1 MEVPQQHTL
10 GFFAGGYKNVA
21 AWKGVDLNDYGH
33 LLRGPKLTSV
43 LVGWDAA
50 DWTIAK
56 PLLQK
61 GVLPNLVQLMSEGI
75 HAPIASMDPPI
86 SPMLWTSIAT
96 SRWPADHGIHG
107 FTQWHDGQIR
117 AVRGSSIKVPTFWD
131 ILESNNIP
139 ASSVAWWPS
148 HPAKPSKLGGVRISN
163 LALSDDEHWLMQGMV
178 PDALQGLYA
187 QLRVRPEELPA
198 EVIAAF
204 FPNLEVD
211 SKDDIVR
218 SVLKITVHAIN
229 THVAAT
235 LAMDAAA
242 GGHASVYF
250 DALDHFKHLAMK
262 FHPPKLDTVSDVDFK
277 KYGYIVEAAYRMH
290 DLFLGKYRDL
300 QPEANF
306 ILLSDHGFRSG
317 DERWVQLPQ
326 HAGAPA
332 LEHQFYGMFAA
343 AGPNVP
349 AITHLSGL
357 TLLDIAP
364 IVLALHGLKAAPLME
379 GKLPHGWQEGALEL
393 PTVDKDIVQQRQEI
407 TQPQLEEELLD
418 ALVKLGYLAEQD
430 VAQGGARMREN
441 VYYLARSLRAQGR
454 PQAAWQ
460 ALQTLEIGEDSPTRY
475 VLLAAALLAESR
487 QFEELAGVLGLMRE
501 KELAGVKVY
510 YTTLVAISR
519 GERWELPEGMLGT
532 RSVELIVLW
541 GRLLAKSDQWNALE
555 ELLSGAQ
562 KDTVE
567 VLNLKFRLYL
577 ARKQWALAMEVGLKS
592 TELRFHQPKIHG
604 AMAGVFRELGMLEE
618 SAVAQSLYVQMQGTK
633 DAAPLFVVTG
643 PPRSGTSLAMQ
654 LLQAAGI
661 PAVTDGE
668 RRSDVHNQEGYFE
681 HESVKNWT
689 LSEEWISQ
697 QGGKA
702 LKIVFPLL
710 RQAPMPA
717 GPKVIVAMR
726 REVNALLQSQR
737 KMANAEGAPLNWEEH
752 NRWEA
757 EFEKHVLW
765 AKMDPEVVWINLS
778 YEDLYDAAVHDRISP
793 ALDEALSELSKH
805 CVNSVDISLLKGV
818 VKPRLRRF

>member
-1 MEVPQQHTL
+1 M
-10 GFFAGGYKNVA
+10 A
-21 AWKGVDLNDYGH
+21 AWKGVDLDDYGH
-33 LLRGPKLTSV
+33 LLRGSKLTSV

-50 DWTIAK
+50 DWTIAQ

-61 GVLPNLVQLMSEGI
+61 GALPNLVELMSDGI

-117 AVRGSSIKVPTFWD
+117 AVRGSSIKVSTFWD
-131 ILESNNIP
+131 ILELNNVP
-139 ASSVAWWPS
+139 ASSIAWWPS
-148 HPAKPSKLGGVRISN
+148 HPAKPSTLGGVRVSN
-163 LALSDDEHWLMQGMV
+163 LALSDDEHWLAQGMV
-178 PDALQGLYA
+178 PDALQGLFTL
-187 QLRVRPEELPA
+187 LRVQPEELPA

-204 FPNLEVD
+204 FPHLEVD
-211 SKDDIVR
+211 SKDDVVR

-229 THVAAT
+229 IHIAAT
-235 LAMDAAA
+235 LAMDATA
-242 GGHASVYF
+242 GGHMSVYF
-250 DALDHFKHLAMK
+250 DALDHYKHLAMK
-262 FHPPKLDTVSDVDFK
+262 FHPPKLDTVSETDFE
-277 KYGYIVEAAYRMH
+277 KYGHIVEAAYRMH
-290 DLFLGKYRDL
+290 DLFLGKYRDSQL
-300 QPEANF
+300 EANF

-317 DERWVQLPQ
+317 EERWVQLPQ

-349 AITHLSGL
+349 DITHLSGL

-379 GKLPHGWQEGALEL
+379 GKLPHGWQGVELERPKVDNGL
-393 PTVDKDIVQQRQEI
+393 PPQGQEI
-407 TQPQLEEELLD
+407 AQPQLEEELLD

-441 VYYLARSLRAQGR
+441 LYYLARSLRAQGR

-460 ALQTLEIGEDSPTRY
+460 ALQTLEIGQDSPTRY
-475 VLLAAALLAESR
+475 ILLAAALLAESR
-487 QFEELAGVLGLMRE
+487 QFEELAGVLDLIRE
-501 KELAGVKVY
+501 KELAGVKDY
-510 YTTLVAISR
+510 YGTLVAISR
-519 GERWELPEGMLGT
+519 GAQWELPKGISGT

-555 ELLSGAQ
+555 GLLNGAE

-567 VLNLKFRLYL
+567 VLNLKFRLHL
-577 ARKQWALAMEVGLKS
+577 ARQEWALAMGVGLKS
-592 TELRFHQPKIHG
+592 TELRFHQPRIHG
-604 AMAGVFRELGMLEE
+604 AMVGVFRELGMLEE
-618 SAVAQSLYVQMQGTK
+618 SSVAQSLYVQMQGTNN
-633 DAAPLFVVTG
+633 AAPLFIVTG

-668 RRSDVHNQEGYFE
+668 RRRDVHNEEGYFE

-689 LSEEWISQ
+689 LSEEWLAQ

-702 LKIVFPLL
+702 LKVVFPLL
-710 RQAPMPA
+710 RQAPMPV
-717 GPKVIVAMR
+717 GPKVIIAMQ
-726 REVNALLQSQR
+726 RETNALLQSQR

-752 NRWEA
+752 NRWEN
-757 EFEKHVLW
+757 EFEKHALW
-765 AKMDPEVVWINLS
+765 AKMDPEVVWINFS
-778 YEDLYDAAVHDRISP
+778 YEDLYDAVVHDRISS